1 MKALRAVWRLVRATL
16 HVLHGVLIA
25 ALVFPRL
32 DEAGRDRRVQWWSA
46 KLLRVM
52 GIELIV
58 GGLSPHPGAVLI
70 VANHISWLDIMAINA
85 VRPARFI
92 SKIEVRRW
100 PVIGWLV
107 TLAGTLYIERASRRD
122 AVRVVHSMAA
132 ALEQGAALAVFPEG
146 TTSDGAG
153 VLPFHGNLLQAAIST
168 ATPIQPMALR
178 YSDPRHAVSPAVA
191 YIGDTNLV
199 QSLWMVVSAQGLT
212 VHVHVM
218 DAHGTR
224 HADRRALAA
233 HLQAQIQQRIQQQ
246 IQP

>member
-1 MKALRAVWRLVRATL
+1 MKALRAVWRLLRATV

-25 ALVFPRL
+25 ALIFPRL
-32 DEAGRDRRVQWWSA
+32 NDEERSRRVQWWSA
-46 KLLRVM
+46 KLLRVL
-52 GIELIV
+52 GIGLIV
-58 GGLSPHPGAVLI
+58 DGQPPHTGAVLV

-132 ALEQGAALAVFPEG
+132 ALAQGDALAVFPEG

-153 VLPFHGNLLQAAIST
+153 VLPFHGNLLQAAVST
-168 ATPIQPMALR
+168 ATPIQPIALR
-178 YSDPRHAVSPAVA
+178 YSDPQHAVSPAVA
-191 YIGDTNLV
+191 YIGDTNLM
-199 QSLWMVVSAQGLT
+199 QSLWMVVSARGLT
-212 VHVHVM
+212 VHVRVL
-218 DAHGTR
+218 DAQGAR

-233 HLQAQIQQRIQQQ
+233 HLQAQILQQ
-246 IQP
+246 IRP